1 MTIRAIMACDING
14 GVARNGTLPWPKSS
28 EDFRIFKNYT
38 MNQTVLMGSKTW
50 FDPAFPK
57 PMKERHTIVVTS
69 KDKVEYADTIISG
82 KPYEIINQI
91 GTDFIVIGGADI
103 FAQFYHYIQF
113 LSLSVFA
120 KDYDCDRYIS
130 VNDILCD
137 FSVTRKQKYE
147 DFTHYMFERKFI

>member
-28 EDFRIFKNYT
+28 EDFKIFKNYT

-50 FDPAFPK
+50 IDPAFPK
-57 PMKERHTIVVTS
+57 PMKDRHTVVVTS
-69 KDKVEYADTIISG
+69 KDKVDYADSVVSG
-82 KPYEIINQI
+82 KPYQIINQI

-103 FAQFYHYIQF
+103 FSQFYQYIQF
-113 LSLSVFA
+113 LSLSLFT
-120 KDYDCDRYIS
+120 KDYECDRDIQL
-130 VNDILCD
+130 NDILCD